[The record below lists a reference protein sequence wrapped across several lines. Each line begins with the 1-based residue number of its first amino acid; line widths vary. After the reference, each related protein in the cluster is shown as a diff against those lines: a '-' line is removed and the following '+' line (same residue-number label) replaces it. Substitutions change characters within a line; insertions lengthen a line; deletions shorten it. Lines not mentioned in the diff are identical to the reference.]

1 MAHHNEIGAKG
12 EQIARAMLEEKGYQV
27 LEQNWR
33 FSRAEVDLIAKD
45 GEILVFI
52 EVKTRSSDYFG
63 QPEEFVTPTK
73 EAFMAQAASV
83 YMDQIGH
90 DWEIRFDIIGI
101 LYRNKDSFSIK
112 HIEDAFFP
120 GLE

>member
-1 MAHHNEIGAKG
+1 MARHNEIGKIG
-12 EQIARAMLEEKGYQV
+12 EQIAKDYCLENGYEF

-33 FSRAEVDLIAKD
+33 YGRAEIDLIIKD
-45 GEILVFI
+45 GPILVFV
-52 EVKTRSSDYFG
+52 EVKTRSSIHFG
-63 QPEEFVTPTK
+63 QPEEFVTTTK
-73 EAFMAQAASV
+73 EQLITGAATA

-90 DWEIRFDIIGI
+90 EWEIRFDVIAIHF
-101 LYRNKDSFSIK
+101 RNEQSYSLK